1 MRYGNALRVV
11 TDNTSFLSELNT
23 EQKEAVL
30 ATEGPLLV
38 LAGAGTGKTR
48 VLTSRIAH
56 ILSKE
61 LASPLEI
68 LAVTFTNKAA
78 FEMKQRVG
86 NLINFIP
93 DNMWVGTFHSM
104 SMRILRN
111 HGDLVGIDPHFS
123 ILDDDDQMRLVK
135 NIIKVFELDD
145 KMYQAKTL
153 LNHIKRWKDRG
164 LFPDQLGLAM
174 GPVETMARKTYKE
187 YQNRLKTLK
196 ALDFGDLLLFCIKLF
211 KEHPNI
217 LEYYQNQFRYLLVD
231 EYQDTNTAQY
241 LWLKMLASSHKNIC
255 CVGDDDQAIY
265 SWRGAEIGNI
275 LRFEKDFEGAKIIRL
290 EQNYRSQG
298 NILQAASQL
307 IKHNTKR
314 LGKDLWTASGDGNLI
329 QIKHA
334 WNSEDEARFVG
345 NELEKIRGTGESF
358 DSIAVLVRASFQTRE
373 FEERF
378 LKQGIP
384 YRVIGG
390 LRFYERQEIR
400 DAIAYI
406 RFLINPDDSFAF
418 ERIINVPKRSIGE
431 TTIHKAHLI
440 AQEEDVSL
448 AAAAQQY
455 AANIRGK
462 ASQAIKNFFV
472 MISNCRE
479 LLKDTPPAT
488 VVKTLLEES
497 GYFAMWRQEKT
508 TESLTRLENLKE
520 LINAIAEFDSL
531 PDFIDHVSL
540 MIDRIEPDNPEM
552 VSVMTIHGSKGLEF
566 KTVFLVGWEEGLFP
580 NQRTLIETG
589 VSGLEEE
596 RRLAYVA
603 MTRARE
609 NVYISYCS
617 HRKTNTS
624 GWQMAIPSRFVRE
637 LPKENVVFLDKKGIN
652 SNLNANEATRDISED
667 QSVQAIKTK
676 YKFLQKTI

>member
-48 VLTSRIAH
+48 VLTSRIAY

-86 NLINFIP
+86 NLVNFVP

-111 HGDLVGIDPHFS
+111 HGDLVGVDPHFS

-314 LGKDLWTASGDGNLI
+314 LGKDLWTSSGDGSLI

-345 NELEKIRGTGESF
+345 NELEKIRSAGDSF

-431 TTIHKAHLI
+431 ATIHKAHLI
-440 AQEEDVSL
+440 AQEEDISL

>member
-48 VLTSRIAH
+48 VLTSRIAY

-86 NLINFIP
+86 NLVNFVP

-111 HGDLVGIDPHFS
+111 HGDLVGVDPHFS

-314 LGKDLWTASGDGNLI
+314 LGKDLWTSSGDGSLI

-431 TTIHKAHLI
+431 ATIHKAHLI
-440 AQEEDVSL
+440 AQEEDISL

>member
-48 VLTSRIAH
+48 VLTSRIAY

-86 NLINFIP
+86 NLVNFVP

-111 HGDLVGIDPHFS
+111 HGDLVGVDPHFS

-314 LGKDLWTASGDGNLI
+314 LGKDLWTSSGDGSLI

-345 NELEKIRGTGESF
+345 NELEKIRSAGDSF

-440 AQEEDVSL
+440 AQEEDISL

>member
-440 AQEEDVSL
+440 AQEEDISL

>member
-48 VLTSRIAH
+48 VLTSRIAY

-86 NLINFIP
+86 NLVNFVP

-111 HGDLVGIDPHFS
+111 HGDLVGVDPHFS

-314 LGKDLWTASGDGNLI
+314 LGKDLWTSSGDGSLI

-345 NELEKIRGTGESF
+345 NELEKIRSAGDSF

-431 TTIHKAHLI
+431 ATIHKAHLI

>member
-111 HGDLVGIDPHFS
+111 HGNLVGIDPHFS

-217 LEYYQNQFRYLLVD
+217 LEYYQNQFRYILVD

-314 LGKDLWTASGDGNLI
+314 LGKDLWTSSGDGSLI

-431 TTIHKAHLI
+431 ATIHKAHLI
-440 AQEEDVSL
+440 AQEEDISL

>member
-345 NELEKIRGTGESF
+345 NELEKIRSAGDSF

>member
-1 MRYGNALRVV
+1 MRYGNALRIV

-48 VLTSRIAH
+48 VLTSRIAY

-86 NLINFIP
+86 NLVNFVP

-440 AQEEDVSL
+440 AQEEDISL